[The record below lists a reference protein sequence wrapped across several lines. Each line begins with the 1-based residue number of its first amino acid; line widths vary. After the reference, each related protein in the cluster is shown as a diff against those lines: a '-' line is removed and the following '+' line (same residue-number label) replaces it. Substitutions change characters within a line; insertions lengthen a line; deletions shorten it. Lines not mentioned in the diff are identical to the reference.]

1 MSESPSPWRRARS
14 SVASVASVGTYRAR
28 PLPRWWPLPACALLG
43 TVVGGVYGLVRPPEY
58 SATSY
63 VVVTPTGKSDPATAL
78 GFAQAYG
85 RVATQVAVIGDAQA
99 WAGVPAETIRRDVQT
114 ATSPDAPM
122 IAITGSSRRPDQ
134 AADIANA
141 VARALTLNGRHT
153 EASTGVRLVQ
163 FSRAARPVDPSS
175 APASL
180 TALVG
185 GCAGG
190 LTGALVLLVRRRP
203 GRKEQ
208 PAPVP
213 SPAGRAP
220 AAELTAARPGGGA
233 Q

>member
-1 MSESPSPWRRARS
+1 MSENPNPLRRFL
-14 SVASVASVGTYRAR
+14 GGR

-43 TVVGGVYGLVRPPEY
+43 AVAGGVYGQVRPAEY

-99 WAGVPAETIRRDVQT
+99 WAGVPADTIRRNVQT

-122 IAITGSSRRPDQ
+122 IAITGTSRRPGE

-141 VARALTLNGRHT
+141 VARSLALNGQHT

-175 APASL
+175 APPSL

-190 LTGALVLLVRRRP
+190 LTGGLLLLVRP
-203 GRKEQ
+203 GR
-208 PAPVP
+208 PRALAPVP
-213 SPAGRAP
+213 APAGRVALP
-220 AAELTAARPGGGA
+220 TGGA
-233 Q
+233 

>member
-1 MSESPSPWRRARS
+1 MSRSPSPWRRTRS
-14 SVASVASVGTYRAR
+14 HPAAR
-28 PLPRWWPLPACALLG
+28 PLPRWWPLPVCALLG
-43 TVVGGVYGLVRPPEY
+43 AAAGGVYGLARPAEY

-63 VVVTPTGKSDPATAL
+63 VVVTPTGTSDPATAL

-85 RVATQVAVIGDAQA
+85 RVATQVAVVGDAQT
-99 WAGVPAETIRRDVQT
+99 WAGVPADTIRRKVQT

-122 IAITGSSRRPDQ
+122 IAITGTSERPGE

-141 VARALTLNGRHT
+141 VARSLTVNGAHT

-175 APASL
+175 APPSL

-190 LTGALVLLVRRRP
+190 LTGGLVLLVRPARR
-203 GRKEQ
+203 E

-213 SPAGRAP
+213 AP
-220 AAELTAARPGGGA
+220 ALPVGAPYGGA
-233 Q
+233 R

>member
-1 MSESPSPWRRARS
+1 MSKSRRAWGPMRS
-14 SVASVASVGTYRAR
+14 HRGTRA
-28 PLPRWWPLPACALLG
+28 LPRWWPLSACALLG
-43 TVVGGVYGLVRPPEY
+43 TVAGGVYGLARPAEY

-99 WAGVPAETIRRDVQT
+99 WAGVPADTIRRNVQT

-122 IAITGSSRRPDQ
+122 IAITGTSQRPGE

-141 VARALTLNGRHT
+141 VARSLTVNGMHT
-153 EASTGVRLVQ
+153 ETSTGVRLVQ
-163 FSRAARPVDPSS
+163 FSRAATPVDPSS

-190 LTGALVLLVRRRP
+190 LAGGLVLLVRPKRR
-203 GRKEQ
+203 E

-213 SPAGRAP
+213 APATPAGMP
-220 AAELTAARPGGGA
+220 YGGA
-233 Q
+233 R